1 MRTIKQL
8 LALTVCLISVSLTSV
23 SATEKQTEQDLNQIQ
38 KTLKSSVDKLKTQ
51 KQKINKIESTLKE
64 SELAIAKNSKSLNEL
79 DFSIE
84 LNRSQQNQLQK
95 QIKKLTQN
103 KKQQQKA
110 LSSQLKS
117 AYMTGSHD
125 YSKLLLNQENIA
137 TFERTLTYYSYLNK
151 ARLTQL
157 DKLKIT
163 LIQLE
168 EKQNELAQTQ
178 AKLLTL
184 LAEQKQKRKSL
195 LIAKNQ
201 RKGNLALLK
210 KQFTNTTSSVE
221 YLKKNEQI
229 LIETLKN
236 LQEDIKQQ
244 LTFEGLKSTKGK
256 LKWPSRGR
264 LKHKFG
270 QRKYGKL
277 KWKGVLINAKEG
289 ASVTTIHNGKVV
301 FADWLKGFGWV
312 IVIDHGKGF
321 MSLYGH
327 NQALLKS
334 VGEEV
339 SQGELI
345 ALVGQSGGQENP
357 GLYFEIRHKGQAIN
371 PTKWC
376 KRI

>member
-1 MRTIKQL
+1 MFTIKQL
-8 LALTVCLISVSLTSV
+8 FALTVCFISVSLTPV
-23 SATEKQTEQDLNQIQ
+23 SATEKQTKQDLNQIQ
-38 KTLKSSVDKLKTQ
+38 ETLKSSVDKLKTQ
-51 KQKINKIESTLKE
+51 QQKINKIESILKE
-64 SELAIAKNSKSLNEL
+64 SEREIAHNSRSLNEL

-84 LNRSQQNQLQK
+84 LNKSEQNQLQK
-95 QIKKLTQN
+95 QIKKLILN
-103 KKQQQKA
+103 KQQQQKA

-157 DKLKIT
+157 DDLKIT
-163 LIQLE
+163 LIQLA
-168 EKQNELAQTQ
+168 EKQNELTQTQ
-178 AKLLTL
+178 TKLQVL
-184 LAEQKQKRKSL
+184 LAEQKQKRESL
-195 LIAKNQ
+195 LIAKKQ
-201 RKGNLALLK
+201 RKGNLTLLK
-210 KQFTNTTSSVE
+210 TQLTNTSSSVD

-236 LQEDIKQQ
+236 LQIEIKQQ

-270 QRKYGKL
+270 QRKYGRL

-289 ASVTTIHNGKVV
+289 ASVTTIHNGTVV

-312 IVIDHGKGF
+312 IVIDHGKGY

-334 VGEEV
+334 VGEDV

-345 ALVGQSGGQENP
+345 ALVGQSGGQDNP

>member
-1 MRTIKQL
+1 MRTLKQL
-8 LALTVCLISVSLTSV
+8 LALTVCLISVSLTPV
-23 SATEKQTEQDLNQIQ
+23 SATEKQTKQDLNQIQ
-38 KTLKSSVDKLKTQ
+38 ETLKSSVDKLKTQ
-51 KQKINKIESTLKE
+51 QQKINKIESTLKE
-64 SELAIAKNSKSLNEL
+64 SELAIANNSKALNEL

-84 LNRSQQNQLQK
+84 LNKSEQSQLQK
-95 QIKKLTQN
+95 KIKELTLN
-103 KKQQQKA
+103 KQQQQKA

-125 YSKLLLNQENIA
+125 YSKLLLNQESIA

-157 DKLKIT
+157 DDLKIT
-163 LIQLE
+163 LIQLA
-168 EKQNELAQTQ
+168 EKQNELTQTQ
-178 AKLLTL
+178 SKLQAL
-184 LAEQKQKRKSL
+184 LLEQKQKRESL
-195 LIAKNQ
+195 LIAKQQ

-210 KQFTNTTSSVE
+210 KQFTNTRSSVD

-229 LIETLKN
+229 LIDTLKN

-244 LTFEGLKSTKGK
+244 LTFEGLKNTKGK

-270 QRKYGKL
+270 QNKYGRL

-345 ALVGQSGGQENP
+345 ALVGQSGGQDNP

>member
-1 MRTIKQL
+1 MRTLKQL

-38 KTLKSSVDKLKTQ
+38 QTLKSSVDKLKTQ
-51 KQKINKIESTLKE
+51 QQKINKIESTLKE

-84 LNRSQQNQLQK
+84 LNRSEQSQLQK

-163 LIQLE
+163 LIQLA
-168 EKQNELAQTQ
+168 EKQNELTQTQ
-178 AKLLTL
+178 AKLLSL
-184 LAEQKQKRKSL
+184 LAEQKQRRKSL

-229 LIETLKN
+229 LIDTLKN

-270 QRKYGKL
+270 QRKYGRL

-345 ALVGQSGGQENP
+345 ALVGQSGGQDNP

>member
-8 LALTVCLISVSLTSV
+8 LALTVCLISVSLTPV

-38 KTLKSSVDKLKTQ
+38 ETLKSSVDKLKTQ

-84 LNRSQQNQLQK
+84 LNRSEQNQLQK

>member
-1 MRTIKQL
+1 MFTIKQL
-8 LALTVCLISVSLTSV
+8 FALTVCFISVSLTPV
-23 SATEKQTEQDLNQIQ
+23 SATEKQTKQDLNQIQ
-38 KTLKSSVDKLKTQ
+38 ETLKSSVDKLKTQ
-51 KQKINKIESTLKE
+51 QQKINKIESILKE
-64 SELAIAKNSKSLNEL
+64 SEREIAHNSRSLNEL

-84 LNRSQQNQLQK
+84 LNKSEQNQLQK
-95 QIKKLTQN
+95 QIKKLILN
-103 KKQQQKA
+103 KQQQQKA

-157 DKLKIT
+157 DDLKIT
-163 LIQLE
+163 LIQLA
-168 EKQNELAQTQ
+168 EKQNELTQTQ
-178 AKLLTL
+178 TKLQVL
-184 LAEQKQKRKSL
+184 LAEQKQKRESL
-195 LIAKNQ
+195 LIAKKQ
-201 RKGNLALLK
+201 RKGNLTLLK
-210 KQFTNTTSSVE
+210 TQLTNTSSSVD

-236 LQEDIKQQ
+236 LQIEIKQQ

-270 QRKYGKL
+270 QRKYGRL

-312 IVIDHGKGF
+312 IVIDHGKGY

-334 VGEEV
+334 VGEDV

-345 ALVGQSGGQENP
+345 ALVGQSGGQDNP

>member
-38 KTLKSSVDKLKTQ
+38 ETLKSSVDKLKTQ

-84 LNRSQQNQLQK
+84 LNRSEKNQLQK

-195 LIAKNQ
+195 LIAKSK

>member
-1 MRTIKQL
+1 MRTLKQL
-8 LALTVCLISVSLTSV
+8 LALTVCLISVSLTPV
-23 SATEKQTEQDLNQIQ
+23 SATEKQTKQDLNQIQ
-38 KTLKSSVDKLKTQ
+38 ETLKSSVDQLKTQ
-51 KQKINKIESTLKE
+51 QQKINKIESTLKE
-64 SELAIAKNSKSLNEL
+64 SELAIANNSKALNEL

-84 LNRSQQNQLQK
+84 LNKSEQSQLQK
-95 QIKKLTQN
+95 QIKKLTLN
-103 KKQQQKA
+103 KQQQQKA

-125 YSKLLLNQENIA
+125 YSKLLLNQESIA

-157 DKLKIT
+157 DDLKIT
-163 LIQLE
+163 LIQLA
-168 EKQNELAQTQ
+168 EKQNELTQTQ
-178 AKLLTL
+178 SKLQAL
-184 LAEQKQKRKSL
+184 LLEQKQKRKSL
-195 LIAKNQ
+195 LIAKQQ

-210 KQFTNTTSSVE
+210 KQFTNTRSSVD

-229 LIETLKN
+229 LIDTLKN

-244 LTFEGLKSTKGK
+244 LTFEGLKSAKGK

-270 QRKYGKL
+270 QRKYGRL

-289 ASVTTIHNGKVV
+289 ASVTTIHNGKVI

-345 ALVGQSGGQENP
+345 ALVGQSGGQDNP
-357 GLYFEIRHKGQAIN
+357 GLYFEIRHKGQAMN

>member
-1 MRTIKQL
+1 MRTLKQL

-38 KTLKSSVDKLKTQ
+38 QTLKSSVDKLKTQ
-51 KQKINKIESTLKE
+51 QQKINKIESTLKE

-84 LNRSQQNQLQK
+84 LNKSEQSQLQK

-163 LIQLE
+163 LIQLA
-168 EKQNELAQTQ
+168 EKQNELTHTQ
-178 AKLLTL
+178 AKLLSL

-229 LIETLKN
+229 LIDTLKN

-270 QRKYGKL
+270 QRKYGRL

-289 ASVTTIHNGKVV
+289 ASVTTIHNGKVI

-345 ALVGQSGGQENP
+345 ALVGQSGGQDNP

>member
-8 LALTVCLISVSLTSV
+8 LALTVCLISVSLTPV
-23 SATEKQTEQDLNQIQ
+23 SATEKQTEQDLDQIQ

-51 KQKINKIESTLKE
+51 KQKIAKIESTLKE

-84 LNRSQQNQLQK
+84 LNKSEQSELKK
-95 QIKKLTQN
+95 QIKKLTLN

-125 YSKLLLNQENIA
+125 YSKLLLNQENVA

-157 DKLKIT
+157 DNLKIT

-168 EKQNELAQTQ
+168 EKQNELTQTQ
-178 AKLLTL
+178 TKLLTL
-184 LAEQKQKRKSL
+184 IAEQKQKRKSL

-270 QRKYGKL
+270 QRKYGRL

-345 ALVGQSGGQENP
+345 ALVGQSGGQDNP

>member
-51 KQKINKIESTLKE
+51 KQKINKIESALKE

-195 LIAKNQ
+195 LIAKSK

>member
-1 MRTIKQL
+1 MFTIKQL
-8 LALTVCLISVSLTSV
+8 FALTVCFISVSLTPV
-23 SATEKQTEQDLNQIQ
+23 SATEKQTKQDLNQIQ
-38 KTLKSSVDKLKTQ
+38 ETLKSSVDKLKTQ
-51 KQKINKIESTLKE
+51 QQKINKIESILKE
-64 SELAIAKNSKSLNEL
+64 SEREIAHNSRSLNEL

-84 LNRSQQNQLQK
+84 LNKSEQNQLQK
-95 QIKKLTQN
+95 QIKKLILN
-103 KKQQQKA
+103 KQQQQKA

-157 DKLKIT
+157 DDLKIT
-163 LIQLE
+163 LIQLA
-168 EKQNELAQTQ
+168 EKQNELTQTQ
-178 AKLLTL
+178 TKLQVL
-184 LAEQKQKRKSL
+184 LAEQKQKRESL
-195 LIAKNQ
+195 LIAKKQ
-201 RKGNLALLK
+201 RKSNLTLLK
-210 KQFTNTTSSVE
+210 TQLTNTSSSVD

-236 LQEDIKQQ
+236 LQIEIKQQ

-270 QRKYGKL
+270 QRKYGRL

-289 ASVTTIHNGKVV
+289 ASVTTIHNGTVV

-312 IVIDHGKGF
+312 IVIDHGKGY

-334 VGEEV
+334 VGEDV

-345 ALVGQSGGQENP
+345 ALVGQSGGQDNP

>member
-1 MRTIKQL
+1 MLIIKQL
-8 LALTVCLISVSLTSV
+8 LALTVCFISVSLTPV
-23 SATEKQTEQDLNQIQ
+23 SATEKQTKQDLNQIQ
-38 KTLKSSVDKLKTQ
+38 ETLKSSVDKLKTQ
-51 KQKINKIESTLKE
+51 QQKINKIESTLKK
-64 SELAIAKNSKSLNEL
+64 SEQAIAHNSKSLNQL

-84 LNRSQQNQLQK
+84 LNKSGQNQLQK
-95 QIKKLTQN
+95 QIRKLTFN
-103 KKQQQKA
+103 KQQQQKV

-157 DKLKIT
+157 DDLKNT
-163 LIQLE
+163 LIQLT

-178 AKLLTL
+178 TKLLAL
-184 LAEQKQKRKSL
+184 LAEQKQKRASL
-195 LIAKNQ
+195 LIAKKQ

-210 KQFTNTTSSVE
+210 KQFTNTNSSVN
-221 YLKKNEQI
+221 YLKKNEKI

-236 LQEDIKQQ
+236 LQQNIKQQ
-244 LTFEGLKSTKGK
+244 LTLEGLKSTKGK

-270 QRKYGKL
+270 QRKYGRL
-277 KWKGVLINAKEG
+277 KWKGVFINAKEG
-289 ASVTTIHNGKVV
+289 TSVTTIHNGKVI

-334 VGEEV
+334 VGEDV

-345 ALVGQSGGQENP
+345 ALVGQSGGQDNP
-357 GLYFEIRHKGQAIN
+357 GLYFEIRYKGQAIN

>member
-8 LALTVCLISVSLTSV
+8 LALTVCLISVSLTPV

-51 KQKINKIESTLKE
+51 KQKIAKIESTLKE

-84 LNRSQQNQLQK
+84 LNKSEQSELKK
-95 QIKKLTQN
+95 QIKKLTLN

-125 YSKLLLNQENIA
+125 YSKLLLNQENVA

-157 DKLKIT
+157 DNLKIT

-168 EKQNELAQTQ
+168 EKQNELTQTQ

-184 LAEQKQKRKSL
+184 IAEQKQKRKSL

-210 KQFTNTTSSVE
+210 KQFKNTASSVE

-270 QRKYGKL
+270 QRKYGRL

-289 ASVTTIHNGKVV
+289 SSVTTIHNGKVV

-345 ALVGQSGGQENP
+345 ALVGQSGGQDNP

>member
-51 KQKINKIESTLKE
+51 KQKINKIESALKE

>member
-51 KQKINKIESTLKE
+51 KQKINKIESALKE

-84 LNRSQQNQLQK
+84 LNRSEKNQLQK

>member
-84 LNRSQQNQLQK
+84 LNRSEQNQLQK

-184 LAEQKQKRKSL
+184 LAEQKQNRKSL
-195 LIAKNQ
+195 LIAKSK

>member
-84 LNRSQQNQLQK
+84 LNRSEQNQLQK

-195 LIAKNQ
+195 LIAKSK

-221 YLKKNEQI
+221 YLKKNEKI

>member
-38 KTLKSSVDKLKTQ
+38 ETLKSSVDKLKTQ

-84 LNRSQQNQLQK
+84 LNRSEQNQLQK

-195 LIAKNQ
+195 LIAKSK

>member
-8 LALTVCLISVSLTSV
+8 LALTVCLISVSLTPV

-38 KTLKSSVDKLKTQ
+38 ETLKSSVDKLKTQ

-84 LNRSQQNQLQK
+84 LNRSEQNQLQK

-357 GLYFEIRHKGQAIN
+357 GLYFEIRHK
-371 PTKWC
+371 
-376 KRI
+376 

>member
-8 LALTVCLISVSLTSV
+8 LALTVCLISVSLTPV

-38 KTLKSSVDKLKTQ
+38 ETLKSSVDKLKTQ

-84 LNRSQQNQLQK
+84 LNRSEQNQLQK

-157 DKLKIT
+157 DNLKIT

-195 LIAKNQ
+195 LIAKSQ

-221 YLKKNEQI
+221 YLKKNEKI

-270 QRKYGKL
+270 QKKYGKL